1 MEPWKELLIYWR
13 SKHVDGHPPGRR
25 DIDPAMDMP
34 HLIANLLIADVVPEG
49 YRYRLVGSAVVERH
63 KEEMTGKLAGT
74 SKFMRRVSA
83 EQIRHYDGVRTEQKP
98 RLLVTGVSGTSDNA
112 KAVTIVLP
120 LVTRSGETEMLLI
133 GVFYDRR
140 YDPID
145 RVDYLTVHQ
154 ASD

>member
-13 SKHVDGHPPGRR
+13 SKHVAGRPPSRQ
-25 DIDPAMDMP
+25 DIDPAVDLP
-34 HLIANLLIADVVPEG
+34 KLIANLLIADVVPEG

-74 SKFMRRVSA
+74 SKFMQRVSA
-83 EQIRHYDGVRTEQKP
+83 EQLKHYDAVRIEQRP
-98 RLLVTGVSGTSDNA
+98 RLLVTGVSGTADNA
-112 KAVTIVLP
+112 KALTIVLP
-120 LVTRSGETEMLLI
+120 LVARNGETEMLLI

-140 YDPID
+140 FDPID

-154 ASD
+154 AAD